1 MVRGCEKRVVRLQKP
16 DSRWFEEVFF
26 VLRDDPSASVPEEGD
41 IVAAAN
47 RLLEEV
53 TLPRPHRRRGR
64 PSLLPFLLGAAL
76 GAVTL
81 LPFLL
86 C

>member
-1 MVRGCEKRVVRLQKP
+1 MVKGCEKRVVRLQKP

-26 VLRDDPSASVPEEGD
+26 VLRDDPSARSPSERD
-41 IVAAAN
+41 IVQEAH
-47 RLLEEV
+47 RLLSEV
-53 TLPRPHRRRGR
+53 ASVRPRRRR
-64 PSLLPFLLGAAL
+64 ASPLLPFLLGAAL
-76 GAVTL
+76 GAISL

>member
-1 MVRGCEKRVVRLQKP
+1 MVKGCEKRVVRLQKP

-26 VLRDDPSASVPEEGD
+26 VLRDDPSVIPRDAD
-41 IVAAAN
+41 IVTEAN
-47 RLLEEV
+47 RLLETVESK
-53 TLPRPHRRRGR
+53 RPRRRAR
-64 PSLLPFLLGAAL
+64 FSPLPFLLGAAL
-76 GAVTL
+76 GAVSL

>member
-26 VLRDDPSASVPEEGD
+26 VLRDDPSASSPYAGD
-41 IVAAAN
+41 IVTEAN

-53 TLPRPHRRRGR
+53 AMPRPRRRRGR
-64 PSLLPFLLGAAL
+64 LPVLPFLLGAAL
-76 GAVTL
+76 SAVAL
-81 LPFLL
+81 LPFVI
-86 C
+86 

>member
-1 MVRGCEKRVVRLQKP
+1 MVKGCEKRVVRLQKP

-26 VLRDDPSASVPEEGD
+26 VLRDDPSVFPPHGD
-41 IVAAAN
+41 IVTEAS
-47 RLLEEV
+47 RLLSAVEAR
-53 TLPRPHRRRGR
+53 RPRRR
-64 PSLLPFLLGAAL
+64 PLPFPFPFLLGAAL
-76 GAVTL
+76 GAVSL